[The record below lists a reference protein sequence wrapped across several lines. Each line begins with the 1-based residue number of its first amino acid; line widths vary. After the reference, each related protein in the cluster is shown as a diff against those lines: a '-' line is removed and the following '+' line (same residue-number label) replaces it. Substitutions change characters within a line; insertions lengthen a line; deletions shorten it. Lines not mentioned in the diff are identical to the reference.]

1 MNDFDEVP
9 SAIQTLQ
16 SMDSAE
22 AGGIS
27 SAGGRLR
34 ISRVLIRHSRAE
46 VRMLARDIA
55 RSQALLAASRELLR
69 KAERLESEFL
79 GVELPDGH

>member
-1 MNDFDEVP
+1 MGSVMAD
-9 SAIQTLQ
+9 A
-16 SMDSAE
+16 
-22 AGGIS
+22 IS
-27 SAGGRLR
+27 SASGRLR

-55 RSQALLAASRELLR
+55 RSRAMLDASRELLR

-79 GVELPDGH
+79 GAALPDGR